1 MHPIPCALGMLTL
14 GAAWLGPLPAMAAQS
29 FAAHMAM
36 HMMVVAIAAP
46 LLAAGVAGSAFDPAH
61 AQPHLFSPIPA
72 SMIELVVVWC
82 WHAPFLHQA
91 ARHDVVPLVL
101 EQSMFLAASLLL
113 WLSALSE
120 NHPGDRH
127 RAGAG
132 ILALLFTSMHMTLLG
147 ALFSLAPRPLYP
159 HPAGVTAGLSSL
171 ADQHVGGAIMLIV
184 GGASYLA
191 AGLWLTAGLLRDRPG
206 PGRGGP
212 TAVPI
217 RKTP

>member
-1 MHPIPCALGMLTL
+1 MHPIPCTLGMLTL

-46 LLAAGVAGSAFDPAH
+46 LLAAGVTGSAFDPAH

-72 SMIELVVVWC
+72 SMIELVVVWS

-159 HPAGVTAGLSSL
+159 HPAGVIAGLSSL

-191 AGLWLTAGLLRDRPG
+191 AGLWLTAGLLRDRPE

>member
-1 MHPIPCALGMLTL
+1 MRAILCTLGMLTL
-14 GAAWLGPLPAMAAQS
+14 GAAWFGPLPAMAAQS

-46 LLAAGVAGSAFDPAH
+46 LLAAGVAGSEYDPAH
-61 AQPHLFSPIPA
+61 AQPQLFSPIPA
-72 SMIELVVVWC
+72 SMIELVVVWS
-82 WHAPFLHQA
+82 WHAPLLHRA
-91 ARHDVVPLVL
+91 ARHGVVPLVL
-101 EQSMFLAASLLL
+101 EQSMFLAAGLLL
-113 WLSALSE
+113 WLSALSG

-147 ALFSLAPRPLYP
+147 ALFTLAPRTLYP
-159 HPAGVTAGLSSL
+159 HAAGVIVGMSPL

-191 AGLWLTAGLLRDRPG
+191 SGLWLTAGLLRARPE
-206 PGRGGP
+206 PRRGVP
-212 TAVPI
+212 TAV
-217 RKTP
+217 RVRETP